1 MRIALDVMGGDH
13 IPAIPIKGAI
23 EAIEGLENDFDLIL
37 VGNEALI
44 KRHLEKYR
52 QFDPSRIEIVHAPEV
67 VEMGESP
74 WVALRKK
81 KQSSIAV
88 GIDLLAREKAEAF
101 ISAGNT
107 GAVMA
112 TSLRGL
118 GRIGG
123 ISRPG
128 ICSVFPTIKES
139 CVVLD
144 IGANV
149 DSKPVHLLHFA
160 LMGSIYSEKVLGRQN
175 PRVALL
181 NIGEEP
187 SKGDELSVTTYKFL
201 SASSLNFIGNVE
213 GGDIFEGVADV
224 VVCDGF
230 VGNVVLKLSEKVLS
244 ILVNHLKGQIKKNP
258 LAALGFLFL
267 KKTFEDMKQTFD
279 YTEYGGAPLL
289 GIDGTTI
296 ICHGGSPPRA
306 FLSAIKVARLAVQNN
321 INEIIREEVK
331 QYQTESAN
339 NNENLS

>member
-13 IPAIPIKGAI
+13 IPAFPIKGAI
-23 EAIEGLENDFDLIL
+23 EALGELENDFGLVL

-44 KRHLEKYR
+44 KSHLEKYR
-52 QFDPSRIEIVHAPEV
+52 EFDLDRIEIVHAPEV

-74 WVALRKK
+74 SVALRKK
-81 KQSSIAV
+81 KQSSIAI
-88 GIDLLAREKAEAF
+88 GIDLLAGKKAEAF

-112 TSLRGL
+112 TCLRGL

-123 ISRPG
+123 IKRPG
-128 ICSVFPTIKES
+128 ICSVFPTSKKS

-144 IGANV
+144 VGANV
-149 DSKPVHLLHFA
+149 DSKPIHLLHFA
-160 LMGSIYSEKVLGRQN
+160 LMGAIYSEKVLGIQN
-175 PRVALL
+175 PQVGLL

-187 SKGDELSVTTYKFL
+187 GKGDELSVATYKL
-201 SASSLNFIGNVE
+201 LTDSSLNFIGNVE
-213 GGDIFEGVADV
+213 GGGIFEGVADV

-244 ILVNHLKGQIKKNP
+244 ILVNHLKSQIKTNP
-258 LAALGFLFL
+258 VAATGFLFL

-279 YTEYGGAPLL
+279 YAEYGGAPLL
-289 GIDGTTI
+289 GINGTTI
-296 ICHGGSPPRA
+296 ICHGGSSPRA
-306 FLSAIKVARLAVQNN
+306 FLNAIKFARLAVQNN

-339 NNENLS
+339 HNGNLS

>member
-23 EAIEGLENDFDLIL
+23 EAIRELENDFDLIL
-37 VGNEALI
+37 VGNKELI
-44 KRHLEKYR
+44 GRHLERYR
-52 QFDPSRIEIVHAPEV
+52 DFNLDRIEIVHAPEV

-74 WVALRKK
+74 SVALRKK

-88 GIDLLAREKAEAF
+88 GINLLAMKRAEAF

-128 ICSVFPTIKES
+128 ICSVFPTSRKS

-144 IGANV
+144 VGANV

-160 LMGSIYSEKVLGRQN
+160 LMGAIYSEKVLGRQN

-187 SKGDELSVTTYKFL
+187 SKGDALSVATYKLL
-201 SASSLNFIGNVE
+201 SESPLNFIGNVE

-230 VGNVVLKLSEKVLS
+230 IGNVVLKLSEKVLS
-244 ILVNHLKGQIKKNP
+244 ILVNHLKGQIKTNP
-258 LAALGFLFL
+258 VAAIGFLFL
-267 KKTFEDMKQTFD
+267 RQTFEDMKQTFD

-306 FLSAIKVARLAVQNN
+306 FLNAVKLARLAVQNN

-331 QYQTESAN
+331 QYKTESQ

>member
-23 EAIEGLENDFDLIL
+23 EATAELENDFDLIL
-37 VGNEALI
+37 VGNKALI

-52 QFDPSRIEIVHAPEV
+52 ESDLGRIEIVHASEV

-88 GIDLLAREKAEAF
+88 GVDLLAKKKAEAF

-128 ICSVFPTIKES
+128 ICSVFPTSKES

-144 IGANV
+144 VGANV

-181 NIGEEP
+181 NIGEE
-187 SKGDELSVTTYKFL
+187 STKGDELSVATFKLL

-244 ILVNHLKGQIKKNP
+244 ILVTHLKGQIKTNP
-258 LAALGFLFL
+258 MAALGFLFL

-306 FLSAIKVARLAVQNN
+306 ILNAIKVARLAVQNN

>member
-13 IPAIPIKGAI
+13 VPVSPIKGAI
-23 EAIEGLENDFDLIL
+23 EAIGELENDFDLIL
-37 VGNEALI
+37 VGNKELI
-44 KRHLEKYR
+44 RRHLEKYR
-52 QFDPSRIEIVHAPEV
+52 EFDLDRIEIVHAPEV

-74 WVALRKK
+74 SVALRKK

-88 GIDLLAREKAEAF
+88 GIDLLARKQAEAF

-128 ICSVFPTIKES
+128 ICSVFPTSKKS

-144 IGANV
+144 VGANV

-160 LMGSIYSEKVLGRQN
+160 LMGAIYSEKVLGRHN
-175 PRVALL
+175 PRVGLL
-181 NIGEEP
+181 NIGQEP
-187 SKGDELSVTTYKFL
+187 SKGDELSVTTFKLL
-201 SASSLNFIGNVE
+201 SESSLNFIGNVE

-244 ILVNHLKGQIKKNP
+244 ILVNHLKGKIKTSP
-258 LAALGFLFL
+258 VAAIGFLFL
-267 KKTFEDMKQTFD
+267 RQTFEDMKQTFD

-306 FLSAIKVARLAVQNN
+306 FLNAIKLARLAVQNN

-339 NNENLS
+339 NNGNLS